1 MSFQNKYKIS
11 FVVALVLFLSTCSGS
26 VPKIGQLVWQINL
39 IQKAEESSSYAE
51 LSIFILVNDEDGISD
66 IDKIYIINDEA
77 ELFWVLDS
85 NSWKMKVISGEN
97 WLGSNSIRMNDYSN
111 LPTGTY
117 RVLVIDKAGERDSR
131 IFYISSEMENSISGN
146 LFPILVIDDSIQLES
161 GLQDNTLW
169 VYDDLMEIIKK
180 YKIEHGKINK
190 SIINNDTSNKARWIS
205 IYSYDSESGTGLI
218 KGPYPINN

>member
-11 FVVALVLFLSTCSGS
+11 FAIALAFLLSNCSGS
-26 VPKIGQLVWQINL
+26 VPEIGQLAWQINF
-39 IQKAEESSSYAE
+39 IQKEEESSSYVE
-51 LSIFILVNDEDGISD
+51 LSVFTMVSDEDGITD

-85 NSWKMKVISGEN
+85 SNWKMKVNSNGN

-131 IFYISSEMENSISGN
+131 KFYISTKMLNSIKSN
-146 LFPILVIDDSIQLES
+146 SFPKILIDDSIQVDS
-161 GLQDNTLW
+161 KFQDNTLW
-169 VYDDLMEIIKK
+169 VYDESMEILKK
-180 YKIEHGKINK
+180 YEIESGEINA
-190 SIINNDTSNKARWIS
+190 SLINTDTSNKARWIS
-205 IYSYDSESGTGLI
+205 IYSFDSESGTGLV
-218 KGPYPINN
+218 KGPYSFNN